1 MGNGH
6 GSVLAM
12 ETTAMPTVEQVQGE
26 AALYRP
32 STPRHER
39 VRLTPEQQEAFDRA
53 FRKREAKVRAES
65 EAMRKDLLDTLEVT
79 HQLLGF
85 CSDRIS
91 VADQRAI
98 RNELNA
104 IRLAYGGSNGRRSS

>member
-1 MGNGH
+1 MAP
-6 GSVLAM
+6 L
-12 ETTAMPTVEQVQGE
+12 VESAVVDAEPNVQPIAE
-26 AALYRP
+26 AQPDEALYRP
-32 STPRHER
+32 TPRHER

-65 EAMRKDLLDTLEVT
+65 AAMRKDLLDTLEVT